1 MQNISKSFADMIK
14 DIMRQRNM
22 SQQDLRKLMSEVAG
36 YEVKQPFVNRVL
48 SGNVNIT
55 MQSVNLI
62 CTALGYDISFTL
74 KSKQ

>member
-1 MQNISKSFADMIK
+1 MHNLSKQFADMIK

-22 SQQDLRKLMSEVAG
+22 TQQDLRKLMSEVAG

-48 SGNVNIT
+48 SGNVNMT

-62 CTALGYDISFTL
+62 CTALGYDISLTL